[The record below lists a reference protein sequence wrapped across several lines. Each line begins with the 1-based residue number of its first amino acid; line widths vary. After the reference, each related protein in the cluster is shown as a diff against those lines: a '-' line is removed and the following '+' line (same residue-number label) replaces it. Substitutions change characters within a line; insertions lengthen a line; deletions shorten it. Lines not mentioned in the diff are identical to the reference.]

1 MKVVVQKVKEAS
13 VLVNDNIV
21 GKINH
26 GLLVFVG
33 FTDGD
38 SLKNID
44 FMVNKIINL
53 RIFDDQNGVM
63 NLSVKDVDGEIL
75 SVSQFT
81 LYADALKG
89 NRPSYIKAL
98 KSDDASK
105 LYDIFNQRL
114 EDLYKRP
121 QKGIFQADMKVSLV
135 NDGPTTIIIEK

>member
-44 FMVNKIINL
+44 F
-53 RIFDDQNGVM
+53 
-63 NLSVKDVDGEIL
+63 IL
-75 SVSQFT
+75 SIRRSCCHPEVEHH
-81 LYADALKG
+81 LKC
-89 NRPSYIKAL
+89 L
-98 KSDDASK
+98 
-105 LYDIFNQRL
+105 
-114 EDLYKRP
+114 
-121 QKGIFQADMKVSLV
+121 
-135 NDGPTTIIIEK
+135 

>member
-53 RIFDDQNGVM
+53 RIFDDQNVVM

-89 NRPSYIKAL
+89 NRSSYIKA
-98 KSDDASK
+98 
-105 LYDIFNQRL
+105 
-114 EDLYKRP
+114 
-121 QKGIFQADMKVSLV
+121 
-135 NDGPTTIIIEK
+135 